1 MSYQMSFSRH
11 VLERVSDR
19 KKRRLA
25 IDMSDPILSNVDE
38 TPYTPLDSPVK
49 VVEDSQSSLK
59 GHRDLF
65 GELIP
70 RDNCKSTLLPENKS
84 TKKTLGSKKKKIPYE
99 DITMISP
106 IKRPTRVF
114 IPTPRI
120 MRIMKDAQTELYS
133 LMGLNKSSSEVSVV
147 SNDSLEISGVHNLLN
162 CSETNESFNENSDT
176 NSEPPILEGKFLD
189 EIKTNPILFELL
201 KLFYLN
207 TIIILL

>member
-11 VLERVSDR
+11 VLERISDR

-25 IDMSDPILSNVDE
+25 IDMSDPILSDAD
-38 TPYTPLDSPVK
+38 PAAYTPLDSPVK
-49 VVEDSQSSLK
+49 VIEDSQSSLK

-84 TKKTLGSKKKKIPYE
+84 MKKTLGSKKKKIPYK

-106 IKRPTRVF
+106 IKRPTRLF

-147 SNDSLEISGVHNLLN
+147 SNNSLDISGVHNLLN
-162 CSETNESFNENSDT
+162 CSETNELLNENSDT
-176 NSEPPILEGKFLD
+176 NLRPPILEGKF
-189 EIKTNPILFELL
+189 F
-201 KLFYLN
+201 
-207 TIIILL
+207 

>member
-25 IDMSDPILSNVDE
+25 IDMSDPILSDVDE
-38 TPYTPLDSPVK
+38 AACTPLDSPVK

-70 RDNCKSTLLPENKS
+70 RDNCKNTLLPENKS
-84 TKKTLGSKKKKIPYE
+84 IKRTLGSKKKKIPYE

-133 LMGLNKSSSEVSVV
+133 LMGLNKSSSEISVV
-147 SNDSLEISGVHNLLN
+147 SSDSLDISGVHNLLN
-162 CSETNESFNENSDT
+162 CSETNESLNESSDT
-176 NSEPPILEGKFLD
+176 NSRPPILEGKFLD
-189 EIKTNPILFELL
+189 DIKTSHFI
-201 KLFYLN
+201 
-207 TIIILL
+207 

>member
-25 IDMSDPILSNVDE
+25 IDMSDPILSDVDE

-99 DITMISP
+99 DITLISP